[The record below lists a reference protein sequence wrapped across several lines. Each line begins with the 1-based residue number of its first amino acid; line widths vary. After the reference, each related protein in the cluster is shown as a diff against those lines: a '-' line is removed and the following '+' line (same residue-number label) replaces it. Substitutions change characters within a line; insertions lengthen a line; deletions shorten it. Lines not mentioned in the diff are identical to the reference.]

1 MKDKRKTEQS
11 DSVKNKAQLERDT
24 RPLSVSKKAAK
35 SLRSSKCSS
44 SDVFTLIHPHS
55 SIVNVCQIHEYYTNS
70 PTTNSRN
77 SMSNRSCPIRRDPR
91 AEIHSPS
98 RSSNLELGAKEF
110 SAKPV
115 PFEIWRPN
123 QPRHPAW
130 TGPGRSR
137 KGPRATPSPLPLC
150 PARVGHQDGH

>member
-130 TGPGRSR
+130 TRPDPLQNGSAGDPLSLTPLPSTGRAPGR
-137 KGPRATPSPLPLC
+137 
-150 PARVGHQDGH
+150 D